1 MSSLFYSVRSVAVSD
16 VSNHARRLLHLSQGG
31 SNSSIVVVVVEQ
43 GRAGQGGG
51 YGIWIHLTYIYI
63 YVYTCF
69 DF

>member
-16 VSNHARRLLHLSQGG
+16 VSNHAPKLLHLSQVG

-43 GRAGQGGG
+43 GRAGRWLW
-51 YGIWIHLTYIYI
+51 YMDTSNTYIYI
-63 YVYTCF
+63 CS